1 MSKIL
6 VALTVVAAATGTLAS
21 RLIWTLLTDPAS
33 MALALGSGS
42 LKALIAA
49 LLAVQHSEP
58 ATASIRAAERLRKL
72 GFRVPVS
79 ATIGSGT

>member
-1 MSKIL
+1 VSKIL

-42 LKALIAA
+42 LKTLIAA
-49 LLAVQHSEP
+49 LLATH
-58 ATASIRAAERLRKL
+58 
-72 GFRVPVS
+72 
-79 ATIGSGT
+79 

>member
-1 MSKIL
+1 
-6 VALTVVAAATGTLAS
+6 VVAAATGTLAS

-49 LLAVQHSEP
+49 LLATH
-58 ATASIRAAERLRKL
+58 
-72 GFRVPVS
+72 
-79 ATIGSGT
+79 